1 MEKQRKEIK
10 ELWKQQQ
17 NKLVSIILEFHV
29 SVCEH
34 LKSPTV
40 NKLPILLWVP

>member
-17 NKLVSIILEFHV
+17 NKLVSVELESHLPV
-29 SVCEH
+29 NEH
-34 LKSPTV
+34 PASPAV
-40 NKLPILLWVP
+40 YKPPVLLWVP

>member
-17 NKLVSIILEFHV
+17 NKLVSIILELDLC
-29 SVCEH
+29 VCEH
-34 LKSPTV
+34 PKSPAV
-40 NKLPILLWVP
+40 NTPSVLLWGP

>member
-29 SVCEH
+29 FFYEH

-40 NKLPILLWVP
+40 NKLPVLLWVP